1 MKKIFAL
8 ALALLLPLSTL
19 TPGALAVEHAAP
31 PVQPE
36 ENPLPDVWT
45 EVSTAEELFA
55 AGGSAPLVRL
65 TEDLTVTAADAQFFP
80 FWTPTTLDMNGHCIR
95 VAQGGCFSFGGGAY
109 PLILIGDGGETG
121 LLQVE
126 AGGELQIENIDA
138 SQVAGP
144 LARQAEGGWLVTQ
157 TVTAAPEQMI
167 YAQAPVLRENSASFA
182 VLPQGLAQEELLEQ
196 LPELSVS
203 INFQGQS
210 EPVTLP
216 ADQLSWDLETQ
227 WPGIE
232 AGHRTLLH
240 AQPVGPLSGVDWP
253 ESELSPVL
261 FDALTCE
268 LAILV
273 DGAAIGN
280 IAVRNYVCGSSYA
293 LSIFLP
299 DQVQPDGHPL
309 SSERSPAF
317 LELSLDNGAT
327 WFSASVGE
335 DMDTD
340 LLFIRL
346 SARQEDAPGDFQA
359 SLDVLQETG
368 PLLIRA
374 GADYRGDGYRYRLY
388 TDTLSLSS
396 AGVPTQSDI
405 GGSRGGTLDILPA
418 RPDPEPPAQ
427 LEAEP
432 PLQLKPEPEPPT
444 QPEPEPEPPTQ
455 PEPEP
460 ELPAQPEPELP
471 ARPEPE
477 PELPTQPEPEPEP
490 PTQPEPEPELPTQPE
505 PEPELPTQPEPE
517 PEPPTQPEP
526 EPVPLVQ
533 QNPDPVLSIQ
543 PAPESTAQPEPPQD
557 SVLPAVVQQP
567 QAQVPEPEPSST
579 PATPEP
585 LSPVQP
591 ANVQPPAQPKNQPVD
606 TEPEGLSPAVQIAA
620 GAAVTCVLV
629 AAAAAKP
636 AAPLNWLRR
645 LLHRP

>member
-80 FWTPTTLDMNGHCIR
+80 LWTPTTLDMNGHCIR

-109 PLILIGDGGETG
+109 PLILIGNGGETG

-126 AGGELQIENIDA
+126 AGGELQIENLDA
-138 SQVAGP
+138 SQVTG
-144 LARQAEGGWLVTQ
+144 LLVRQAEGGWLVTQ
-157 TVTAAPEQMI
+157 TVAAAPEQMI

-293 LSIFLP
+293 LNIFLP

-335 DMDTD
+335 DVDTD
-340 LLFIRL
+340 LLFLRL
-346 SARQEDAPGDFQA
+346 SARQEDAPGEFQA

-374 GADYRGDGYRYRLY
+374 GADYRGESYRYRLY

-432 PLQLKPEPEPPT
+432 PLQLN
-444 QPEPEPEPPTQ
+444 
-455 PEPEP
+455 
-460 ELPAQPEPELP
+460 
-471 ARPEPE
+471 
-477 PELPTQPEPEPEP
+477 PEPEP
-490 PTQPEPEPELPTQPE
+490 PTQPEPEPELPTRPEPEPEPPTRPE
-505 PEPELPTQPEPE
+505 PEPEL
-517 PEPPTQPEP
+517 PTQPEP

-543 PAPESTAQPEPPQD
+543 PASESTAQSEPPQD

-629 AAAAAKP
+629 AVAAAKP

-645 LLHRP
+645 LLHRL

>member
-1 MKKIFAL
+1 MKKIVAL

-109 PLILIGDGGETG
+109 PLILIGNGGETG

-126 AGGELQIENIDA
+126 AGGELQIENLDA
-138 SQVAGP
+138 SQVTG
-144 LARQAEGGWLVTQ
+144 LLVRQAEGGWLVTQ
-157 TVTAAPEQMI
+157 TVAAAPEQMI
-167 YAQAPVLRENSASFA
+167 YAQAPVLRENSAAFTA
-182 VLPQGLAQEELLEQ
+182 LPQGLTQEELLER

-203 INFQGQS
+203 VNFQGVS
-210 EPVTLP
+210 EPVTIP
-216 ADQLSWDLETQ
+216 ADQFSWDLDTQ

-293 LSIFLP
+293 LNIFLP

-317 LELSLDNGAT
+317 LELSLDNGES

-335 DMDTD
+335 DVDTD
-340 LLFIRL
+340 LLFLRL
-346 SARQEDAPGDFQA
+346 SERQEDAPGEFQA

-374 GADYRGDGYRYRLY
+374 GADYRGEGYRYRLY

-432 PLQLKPEPEPPT
+432 PLQLN
-444 QPEPEPEPPTQ
+444 
-455 PEPEP
+455 
-460 ELPAQPEPELP
+460 
-471 ARPEPE
+471 
-477 PELPTQPEPEPEP
+477 
-490 PTQPEPEPELPTQPE
+490 
-505 PEPELPTQPEPE
+505 PE

-629 AAAAAKP
+629 AVAAAKP

-645 LLHRP
+645 LLHRL

>member
-1 MKKIFAL
+1 MKKIVAL

-144 LARQAEGGWLVTQ
+144 LARQAEGGWLVAQ
-157 TVTAAPEQMI
+157 TVAAAPEQMI
-167 YAQAPVLRENSASFA
+167 YAQSPVLKEHSAAFA
-182 VLPQGLAQEELLEQ
+182 ALPQGLTQEELLER

-203 INFQGQS
+203 VNFQGQS
-210 EPVTLP
+210 EPVTIP
-216 ADQLSWDLETQ
+216 ADQLSWDLDTQ

-232 AGHRTLLH
+232 AGHRTILH
-240 AQPVGPLSGVDWP
+240 AQSVGPLSGVDWP
-253 ESELSPVL
+253 GSELPPVL

-280 IAVRNYVCGSSYA
+280 VTARNYVRGSSYA

-327 WFSASVGE
+327 WFSASDGKDV
-335 DMDTD
+335 DTD

-432 PLQLKPEPEPPT
+432 PLQLK
-444 QPEPEPEPPTQ
+444 
-455 PEPEP
+455 
-460 ELPAQPEPELP
+460 
-471 ARPEPE
+471 
-477 PELPTQPEPEPEP
+477 
-490 PTQPEPEPELPTQPE
+490 
-505 PEPELPTQPEPE
+505 PE

-629 AAAAAKP
+629 AVAAAKP

-645 LLHRP
+645 LLHRL

>member
-1 MKKIFAL
+1 MKKIVAL

-109 PLILIGDGGETG
+109 PLILIGNGGETG

-126 AGGELQIENIDA
+126 AGGELQIENLDA
-138 SQVAGP
+138 SQVTG
-144 LARQAEGGWLVTQ
+144 LLVRQAEGGWLVTQ
-157 TVTAAPEQMI
+157 TVAAAPEQMI

-216 ADQLSWDLETQ
+216 ANQLSWDLETQ

-293 LSIFLP
+293 LNIFLP

-317 LELSLDNGAT
+317 LELSLDNGES

-335 DMDTD
+335 DVDTD
-340 LLFIRL
+340 LLFLRL
-346 SARQEDAPGDFQA
+346 SARQEDAPGEFQA
-359 SLDVLQETG
+359 SLDVFQETG

-418 RPDPEPPAQ
+418 
-427 LEAEP
+427 
-432 PLQLKPEPEPPT
+432 
-444 QPEPEPEPPTQ
+444 
-455 PEPEP
+455 
-460 ELPAQPEPELP
+460 
-471 ARPEPE
+471 
-477 PELPTQPEPEPEP
+477 
-490 PTQPEPEPELPTQPE
+490 QPE

-629 AAAAAKP
+629 AVAAAKP

-645 LLHRP
+645 LLHRL

>member
-109 PLILIGDGGETG
+109 PLILIGNGGETG

-126 AGGELQIENIDA
+126 AGGELQIENLDA
-138 SQVAGP
+138 SQVTG
-144 LARQAEGGWLVTQ
+144 LLVRQAEGGWLVTQ
-157 TVTAAPEQMI
+157 TVAAAPEQMI

-293 LSIFLP
+293 LNIFLP

-335 DMDTD
+335 DVDTD
-340 LLFIRL
+340 LLFLRL
-346 SARQEDAPGDFQA
+346 SARQEDAPGEFQA
-359 SLDVLQETG
+359 SLDVFQETG

-432 PLQLKPEPEPPT
+432 PLQLNPEPEPPT
-444 QPEPEPEPPTQ
+444 QPEPELEPPTQ
-455 PEPEP
+455 
-460 ELPAQPEPELP
+460 
-471 ARPEPE
+471 
-477 PELPTQPEPEPEP
+477 PEPEP

-505 PEPELPTQPEPE
+505 PEPELPTRPEPE

-629 AAAAAKP
+629 AVAAAKP
-636 AAPLNWLRR
+636 VAPLNWLRR

>member
-1 MKKIFAL
+1 MKKIVAL

-65 TEDLTVTAADAQFFP
+65 TGDLTVTAADAEFFP

-126 AGGELQIENIDA
+126 AGGELQIENLDA
-138 SQVAGP
+138 SQVTG
-144 LARQAEGGWLVTQ
+144 LLVRQAEGGWLVTQ
-157 TVTAAPEQMI
+157 TVAAAPEQMI

-196 LPELSVS
+196 LPELSVF

-216 ADQLSWDLETQ
+216 ADQLSWDLGTQ

-232 AGHRTLLH
+232 AGHRTRLH

-253 ESELSPVL
+253 ESKLSPVL

-293 LSIFLP
+293 LNFFLP

-317 LELSLDNGAT
+317 LELSLDNGES
-327 WFSASVGE
+327 WFSASAGRDV
-335 DMDTD
+335 DTD
-340 LLFIRL
+340 LLFLHL
-346 SARQEDAPGDFQA
+346 SERQEDASGEFQA

-368 PLLIRA
+368 QLLIRA
-374 GADYRGDGYRYRLY
+374 GADYRGEGYRYRLY

-396 AGVPTQSDI
+396 DGVPTQSDI

-444 QPEPEPEPPTQ
+444 QPEPEPELPAQ
-455 PEPEP
+455 PEP

-471 ARPEPE
+471 AR
-477 PELPTQPEPEPEP
+477 
-490 PTQPEPEPELPTQPE
+490 PE

-629 AAAAAKP
+629 AVAAAKP
-636 AAPLNWLRR
+636 AALLNWLRR
-645 LLHRP
+645 LLHKP

>member
-1 MKKIFAL
+1 MKKIVAL

-157 TVTAAPEQMI
+157 TVAAAPEQMI
-167 YAQAPVLRENSASFA
+167 YAQAPVLRENSAAFTA
-182 VLPQGLAQEELLEQ
+182 LPQGLTQEELLER

-203 INFQGQS
+203 VNFQGVS
-210 EPVTLP
+210 EPVTIP
-216 ADQLSWDLETQ
+216 ADQFSWDLDTQ

-253 ESELSPVL
+253 ESELTPVL

-280 IAVRNYVCGSSYA
+280 VTARNSVRGSSYA

-340 LLFIRL
+340 LLFLRL

-359 SLDVLQETG
+359 SLDVFQETG

-432 PLQLKPEPEPPT
+432 PTP
-444 QPEPEPEPPTQ
+444 
-455 PEPEP
+455 
-460 ELPAQPEPELP
+460 
-471 ARPEPE
+471 
-477 PELPTQPEPEPEP
+477 
-490 PTQPEPEPELPTQPE
+490 
-505 PEPELPTQPEPE
+505 PEPE

-629 AAAAAKP
+629 AVAAAKP

-645 LLHRP
+645 LLHRL

>member
-1 MKKIFAL
+1 MKKIVAL

-109 PLILIGDGGETG
+109 PLILIGNGGETG

-126 AGGELQIENIDA
+126 AGGELQIENLDA
-138 SQVAGP
+138 SQVTG
-144 LARQAEGGWLVTQ
+144 LLVRQAEGGWLVTQ
-157 TVTAAPEQMI
+157 TVAAAPEQMI

-293 LSIFLP
+293 LNIFLP

-327 WFSASVGE
+327 WFSASDGKDV
-335 DMDTD
+335 DTD

-432 PLQLKPEPEPPT
+432 PLQLN
-444 QPEPEPEPPTQ
+444 
-455 PEPEP
+455 
-460 ELPAQPEPELP
+460 
-471 ARPEPE
+471 
-477 PELPTQPEPEPEP
+477 
-490 PTQPEPEPELPTQPE
+490 
-505 PEPELPTQPEPE
+505 PE

-629 AAAAAKP
+629 AVAAAKP

-645 LLHRP
+645 LLHRL

>member
-1 MKKIFAL
+1 M
-8 ALALLLPLSTL
+8 
-19 TPGALAVEHAAP
+19 EHAAP

-65 TEDLTVTAADAQFFP
+65 TGDLTVTAADAEFFP

-126 AGGELQIENIDA
+126 AGGELQIENLDA
-138 SQVAGP
+138 SQVTG
-144 LARQAEGGWLVTQ
+144 LLVRQAEGGWLVTQ
-157 TVTAAPEQMI
+157 TVAAAPEQMI

-182 VLPQGLAQEELLEQ
+182 VLPQGLAQEELLER

-203 INFQGQS
+203 VNFQGVS
-210 EPVTLP
+210 EPVTIP
-216 ADQLSWDLETQ
+216 ADQFSWDLDTQ

-293 LSIFLP
+293 LNFFLP

-317 LELSLDNGAT
+317 LELSLDNGES
-327 WFSASVGE
+327 WFSASVGR
-335 DMDTD
+335 DVDTD
-340 LLFIRL
+340 LLFLHL
-346 SARQEDAPGDFQA
+346 SERQEDASGEFQA

-368 PLLIRA
+368 QLLIRA
-374 GADYRGDGYRYRLY
+374 GADYRGEGYRYRLY

-396 AGVPTQSDI
+396 DGVPTQSDI

-444 QPEPEPEPPTQ
+444 QPEPEPE
-455 PEPEP
+455 
-460 ELPAQPEPELP
+460 LPAQPEPELP

-490 PTQPEPEPELPTQPE
+490 PTRPEPEPELPTQ
-505 PEPELPTQPEPE
+505 
-517 PEPPTQPEP
+517 
-526 EPVPLVQ
+526 
-533 QNPDPVLSIQ
+533 
-543 PAPESTAQPEPPQD
+543 
-557 SVLPAVVQQP
+557 
-567 QAQVPEPEPSST
+567 PEPEPSST

-629 AAAAAKP
+629 AVAAAKP
-636 AAPLNWLRR
+636 AALLNWLRR
-645 LLHRP
+645 LLHKP

>member
-109 PLILIGDGGETG
+109 PLILIGNGGETG

-126 AGGELQIENIDA
+126 AGGELQIENLDA
-138 SQVAGP
+138 SQVTG
-144 LARQAEGGWLVTQ
+144 LLVRQAEGGWLVTQ
-157 TVTAAPEQMI
+157 TVAAAPEQMI

-293 LSIFLP
+293 LNIFLP

-335 DMDTD
+335 DVDTD
-340 LLFIRL
+340 LLFLRL
-346 SARQEDAPGDFQA
+346 SARQEDAPGEFQA
-359 SLDVLQETG
+359 SLDVFQETG

-432 PLQLKPEPEPPT
+432 PLQLNPEPEPPT
-444 QPEPEPEPPTQ
+444 QPEPELEPPTQ
-455 PEPEP
+455 
-460 ELPAQPEPELP
+460 
-471 ARPEPE
+471 
-477 PELPTQPEPEPEP
+477 
-490 PTQPEPEPELPTQPE
+490 
-505 PEPELPTQPEPE
+505 PE

-629 AAAAAKP
+629 AVAAAKP
-636 AAPLNWLRR
+636 VAPLNWLRR

>member
-1 MKKIFAL
+1 MKKIVAL

-65 TEDLTVTAADAQFFP
+65 TGDLTVTAADAEFFP

-126 AGGELQIENIDA
+126 AGGELQIENLDA
-138 SQVAGP
+138 SQVTG
-144 LARQAEGGWLVTQ
+144 LLVRQAEGGWLVTQ
-157 TVTAAPEQMI
+157 TVAAAPEQMI

-196 LPELSVS
+196 LPELSVF

-216 ADQLSWDLETQ
+216 ADQLSWDLGTQ

-232 AGHRTLLH
+232 AGHRTRLH

-253 ESELSPVL
+253 ESKLSPVL

-293 LSIFLP
+293 LNFFLP

-317 LELSLDNGAT
+317 LELSLDNGES
-327 WFSASVGE
+327 WFSASAGRDV
-335 DMDTD
+335 DTD
-340 LLFIRL
+340 LLFLHL
-346 SARQEDAPGDFQA
+346 SERQEDASGEFQA

-368 PLLIRA
+368 QLLIRA
-374 GADYRGDGYRYRLY
+374 GADYRGEGYRYRLY

-396 AGVPTQSDI
+396 DGVPTQSDI

-432 PLQLKPEPEPPT
+432 PLQLKPEPEP
-444 QPEPEPEPPTQ
+444 
-455 PEPEP
+455 
-460 ELPAQPEPELP
+460 
-471 ARPEPE
+471 
-477 PELPTQPEPEPEP
+477 
-490 PTQPEPEPELPTQPE
+490 
-505 PEPELPTQPEPE
+505 PTQPEPE

-629 AAAAAKP
+629 AVAAAKP
-636 AAPLNWLRR
+636 AALLNWLRR
-645 LLHRP
+645 LLHKP

>member
-1 MKKIFAL
+1 MKKIVAL

-36 ENPLPDVWT
+36 ETPLPDVWT

-95 VAQGGCFSFGGGAY
+95 VAQGGCFSFGGGTY
-109 PLILIGDGGETG
+109 PLILIGNGGETG

-126 AGGELQIENIDA
+126 AGGELQIENLDA
-138 SQVAGP
+138 SQVTG
-144 LARQAEGGWLVTQ
+144 LLVRQAEGGWLVTQ
-157 TVTAAPEQMI
+157 TVAAAPEQMI

-232 AGHRTLLH
+232 AGRRTLLH

-261 FDALTCE
+261 FDALTCG

-280 IAVRNYVCGSSYA
+280 IAVRNYVFGSSYA
-293 LSIFLP
+293 LNIFLP

-327 WFSASVGE
+327 WLSASAGE
-335 DMDTD
+335 DVDTD
-340 LLFIRL
+340 LLFLRL
-346 SARQEDAPGDFQA
+346 SARQEDAPGEFQA

-374 GADYRGDGYRYRLY
+374 GADYRGEGYRYRLY

-444 QPEPEPEPPTQ
+444 QPEPEPELPTQ
-455 PEPEP
+455 PE
-460 ELPAQPEPELP
+460 
-471 ARPEPE
+471 
-477 PELPTQPEPEPEP
+477 PEPEPEP
-490 PTQPEPEPELPTQPE
+490 PTQPEPEPELSAQPEPELPARPE
-505 PEPELPTQPEPE
+505 PEPE
-517 PEPPTQPEP
+517 
-526 EPVPLVQ
+526 
-533 QNPDPVLSIQ
+533 LSIQ

-585 LSPVQP
+585 LSPVRP

-629 AAAAAKP
+629 AVAAAKP

-645 LLHRP
+645 LLHRL

>member
-1 MKKIFAL
+1 MKKIVAL

-126 AGGELQIENIDA
+126 AGGELQIENLDA
-138 SQVAGP
+138 SQVTG
-144 LARQAEGGWLVTQ
+144 LLVRQAEGGWLVTQ
-157 TVTAAPEQMI
+157 TVAAAPEQMI

-182 VLPQGLAQEELLEQ
+182 VLPQGLAQEELLER

-203 INFQGQS
+203 VNFQGVS
-210 EPVTLP
+210 EPVTIP
-216 ADQLSWDLETQ
+216 ADQFSWDLDTQ

-293 LSIFLP
+293 LNIFLP

-327 WFSASVGE
+327 WFSASAGE
-335 DMDTD
+335 DVDTD
-340 LLFIRL
+340 LLFLRL
-346 SARQEDAPGDFQA
+346 SARQEDAPGEFQA

-374 GADYRGDGYRYRLY
+374 GADYRGEGYRYRLY

-460 ELPAQPEPELP
+460 V
-471 ARPEPE
+471 
-477 PELPTQPEPEPEP
+477 
-490 PTQPEPEPELPTQPE
+490 
-505 PEPELPTQPEPE
+505 
-517 PEPPTQPEP
+517 PPTQPEP

-629 AAAAAKP
+629 AVAAAKP

-645 LLHRP
+645 LLHRL

>member
-1 MKKIFAL
+1 MKKIVAL

-144 LARQAEGGWLVTQ
+144 LARQAEGGWLVAQ
-157 TVTAAPEQMI
+157 TVAAAPEQMI
-167 YAQAPVLRENSASFA
+167 YAQSPVLKEHSAAFA
-182 VLPQGLAQEELLEQ
+182 ALPQGLTQEELLER

-203 INFQGQS
+203 VNFQGQS
-210 EPVTLP
+210 EPVTIP
-216 ADQLSWDLETQ
+216 ADQLSWDLDTQ

-232 AGHRTLLH
+232 AGHRTILH
-240 AQPVGPLSGVDWP
+240 AQSVGPLSGVDWP
-253 ESELSPVL
+253 GSELPPVL

-280 IAVRNYVCGSSYA
+280 VTARNYVRGSSYA

-327 WFSASVGE
+327 WFSASDGKDV
-335 DMDTD
+335 DTD

-444 QPEPEPEPPTQ
+444 QPEPEPEPPTRPEPEPEPPARPEPEPEPPTR

-460 ELPAQPEPELP
+460 ELPT
-471 ARPEPE
+471 RPEPE
-477 PELPTQPEPEPEP
+477 PELPTQ
-490 PTQPEPEPELPTQPE
+490 
-505 PEPELPTQPEPE
+505 PE

-629 AAAAAKP
+629 AVAAAKP

-645 LLHRP
+645 LLHRL

>member
-1 MKKIFAL
+1 MKKIVAL

-109 PLILIGDGGETG
+109 PLILIGNGGETG

-157 TVTAAPEQMI
+157 TVAAAPEQMI
-167 YAQAPVLRENSASFA
+167 YAQAPVLRENSAAFTA
-182 VLPQGLAQEELLEQ
+182 LPQGLTQEELLER

-203 INFQGQS
+203 VNFQGVS
-210 EPVTLP
+210 EPVTIP
-216 ADQLSWDLETQ
+216 ADQFSWDLDTQ

-280 IAVRNYVCGSSYA
+280 IAVRNYVFGSSYA
-293 LSIFLP
+293 LNIFLP

-327 WFSASVGE
+327 WFSASAGE
-335 DMDTD
+335 DVDTD
-340 LLFIRL
+340 LLFLRL
-346 SARQEDAPGDFQA
+346 SERQEDAPGEFQA

-374 GADYRGDGYRYRLY
+374 GADYRGEGYRYRLY

-432 PLQLKPEPEPPT
+432 PLQLN
-444 QPEPEPEPPTQ
+444 
-455 PEPEP
+455 
-460 ELPAQPEPELP
+460 
-471 ARPEPE
+471 
-477 PELPTQPEPEPEP
+477 
-490 PTQPEPEPELPTQPE
+490 
-505 PEPELPTQPEPE
+505 PE

-629 AAAAAKP
+629 AVAAAKP

>member
-1 MKKIFAL
+1 MKKIVAL

-126 AGGELQIENIDA
+126 AGGELQIENLDA
-138 SQVAGP
+138 SQVTG
-144 LARQAEGGWLVTQ
+144 LLVRQAEGGWLVTQ
-157 TVTAAPEQMI
+157 TVAAAPEQMI

-182 VLPQGLAQEELLEQ
+182 VLPQGLAQEELLER

-203 INFQGQS
+203 VNFQGVS
-210 EPVTLP
+210 EPVTIP
-216 ADQLSWDLETQ
+216 ADQFSWDLDTQ

-327 WFSASVGE
+327 WFSASDGE
-335 DMDTD
+335 DVDTD

-346 SARQEDAPGDFQA
+346 SARQEDAPGEFQA

-374 GADYRGDGYRYRLY
+374 GADYRGEGYRYRLY

-444 QPEPEPEPPTQ
+444 QPEPEPEPPTRPEPEPEPPARPEPEPEPPTR

-460 ELPAQPEPELP
+460 ELPT
-471 ARPEPE
+471 RPEPE
-477 PELPTQPEPEPEP
+477 PELPTQ
-490 PTQPEPEPELPTQPE
+490 
-505 PEPELPTQPEPE
+505 PE

-543 PAPESTAQPEPPQD
+543 PAPESTAQSEPPQD

-629 AAAAAKP
+629 AVAAAKP

-645 LLHRP
+645 LLHRL

>member
-1 MKKIFAL
+1 MKKIVAL

-109 PLILIGDGGETG
+109 PLILIGNGGETG

-126 AGGELQIENIDA
+126 AGGELQIENLDA
-138 SQVAGP
+138 SQVTG
-144 LARQAEGGWLVTQ
+144 LLVRQAEGGWLVTQ
-157 TVTAAPEQMI
+157 TVAAAPEQMI
-167 YAQAPVLRENSASFA
+167 YAQAPVLRENSAAFTA
-182 VLPQGLAQEELLEQ
+182 LPQGLTQEELLER

-203 INFQGQS
+203 VNFQGVS
-210 EPVTLP
+210 EPVTIP
-216 ADQLSWDLETQ
+216 ADQFSWDLDTQ

-253 ESELSPVL
+253 ESELTPVL

-280 IAVRNYVCGSSYA
+280 VTARNSVRGSSYA

-340 LLFIRL
+340 LLFLRL
-346 SARQEDAPGDFQA
+346 SARQEDAPGEFQA

-444 QPEPEPEPPTQ
+444 QPEPEPEPPTR

-460 ELPAQPEPELP
+460 EPP

-477 PELPTQPEPEPEP
+477 PEP
-490 PTQPEPEPELPTQPE
+490 PTRPEPEPELPTQPE

-629 AAAAAKP
+629 AVAAAKP

-645 LLHRP
+645 LLHRL

>member
-126 AGGELQIENIDA
+126 AGGELQIENLDA
-138 SQVAGP
+138 SQVTG
-144 LARQAEGGWLVTQ
+144 LLVRQAEGGWLVTQ
-157 TVTAAPEQMI
+157 TVAAAPEQMI

-240 AQPVGPLSGVDWP
+240 AQPVGPLSGVDWL
-253 ESELSPVL
+253 ESELTPVL

-418 RPDPEPPAQ
+418 RP
-427 LEAEP
+427 
-432 PLQLKPEPEPPT
+432 
-444 QPEPEPEPPTQ
+444 
-455 PEPEP
+455 EPEP
-460 ELPAQPEPELP
+460 EL
-471 ARPEPE
+471 
-477 PELPTQPEPEPEP
+477 
-490 PTQPEPEPELPTQPE
+490 
-505 PEPELPTQPEPE
+505 
-517 PEPPTQPEP
+517 PTQPEP

>member
-1 MKKIFAL
+1 MKKIVAL
-8 ALALLLPLSTL
+8 ALALLLL

-55 AGGSAPLVRL
+55 VGGSAPLVRL
-65 TEDLTVTAADAQFFP
+65 TGDLTVTAADAEFFP

-126 AGGELQIENIDA
+126 AGGELQIENLDA
-138 SQVAGP
+138 SQVTG
-144 LARQAEGGWLVTQ
+144 LLVRQAEGGWLVTQ
-157 TVTAAPEQMI
+157 TVAAAPEQMI

-196 LPELSVS
+196 LPELSVF

-216 ADQLSWDLETQ
+216 ADQFSWDLGTQ

-232 AGHRTLLH
+232 AGHRTRLH

-253 ESELSPVL
+253 ESKLSPVL

-293 LSIFLP
+293 LNFFLP

-317 LELSLDNGAT
+317 LELSLDNGES
-327 WFSASVGE
+327 WFSASVGR
-335 DMDTD
+335 DVDTD
-340 LLFIRL
+340 LLFLRL
-346 SARQEDAPGDFQA
+346 SERQEDASGEFQA

-368 PLLIRA
+368 QLLIRA
-374 GADYRGDGYRYRLY
+374 GADYRGEGYRYRLY

-396 AGVPTQSDI
+396 DGVPVQSDI
-405 GGSRGGTLDILPA
+405 GGSRGGTLDILPV
-418 RPDPEPPAQ
+418 PPE
-427 LEAEP
+427 LE
-432 PLQLKPEPEPPT
+432 
-444 QPEPEPEPPTQ
+444 PEPEPEPA
-455 PEPEP
+455 
-460 ELPAQPEPELP
+460 AQPELLQENV
-471 ARPEPE
+471 R
-477 PELPTQPEPEPEP
+477 
-490 PTQPEPEPELPTQPE
+490 
-505 PEPELPTQPEPE
+505 
-517 PEPPTQPEP
+517 
-526 EPVPLVQ
+526 
-533 QNPDPVLSIQ
+533 S
-543 PAPESTAQPEPPQD
+543 
-557 SVLPAVVQQP
+557 AVVQQP
-567 QAQVPEPEPSST
+567 QVPEPEPEQVS
-579 PATPEP
+579 TPEP

-591 ANVQPPAQPKNQPVD
+591 ASVQPPAQPQNQLVD
-606 TEPEGLSPAVQIAA
+606 TEPERLSPAVQIAA

-629 AAAAAKP
+629 AAAAL
-636 AAPLNWLRR
+636 LNWLRR
-645 LLHRP
+645 LLHKP

>member
-1 MKKIFAL
+1 
-8 ALALLLPLSTL
+8 
-19 TPGALAVEHAAP
+19 
-31 PVQPE
+31 
-36 ENPLPDVWT
+36 
-45 EVSTAEELFA
+45 
-55 AGGSAPLVRL
+55 
-65 TEDLTVTAADAQFFP
+65 
-80 FWTPTTLDMNGHCIR
+80 MNGHCIR

-109 PLILIGDGGETG
+109 PLILIGNGGETG

-126 AGGELQIENIDA
+126 AGGELQIENLDA
-138 SQVAGP
+138 SQVTG
-144 LARQAEGGWLVTQ
+144 LLVRQAEGGWLVTQ
-157 TVTAAPEQMI
+157 TVAAAPEQMI

-293 LSIFLP
+293 LNIFLP

-327 WFSASVGE
+327 WFSASAGE
-335 DMDTD
+335 DVDTD
-340 LLFIRL
+340 LLFLRL
-346 SARQEDAPGDFQA
+346 SARQEDAPGEFQA

-374 GADYRGDGYRYRLY
+374 GADYRGESYRYRLY

-444 QPEPEPEPPTQ
+444 QPEPEPE
-455 PEPEP
+455 
-460 ELPAQPEPELP
+460 
-471 ARPEPE
+471 
-477 PELPTQPEPEPEP
+477 LPTRPEPEPEP
-490 PTQPEPEPELPTQPE
+490 PTRPEPEPEL
-505 PEPELPTQPEPE
+505 
-517 PEPPTQPEP
+517 PTQPEP

-543 PAPESTAQPEPPQD
+543 PASESTAQSEPPQD

-629 AAAAAKP
+629 AVAAAKP

-645 LLHRP
+645 LLHRL

>member
-1 MKKIFAL
+1 MKKIVAL
-8 ALALLLPLSTL
+8 ALALLLPLFTL

-65 TEDLTVTAADAQFFP
+65 TGDLTVTAADAQFFP

-109 PLILIGDGGETG
+109 PLILIGNGGETG

-126 AGGELQIENIDA
+126 AGGELQIENLDA
-138 SQVAGP
+138 SQVTG
-144 LARQAEGGWLVTQ
+144 LLVRQAEGGWLVTQ
-157 TVTAAPEQMI
+157 TVAAAPEQMI

-293 LSIFLP
+293 LNIFLP

-346 SARQEDAPGDFQA
+346 SARQEDAPGEFQA

-374 GADYRGDGYRYRLY
+374 GADYRGESYRYRLY

-432 PLQLKPEPEPPT
+432 PLQLN
-444 QPEPEPEPPTQ
+444 
-455 PEPEP
+455 
-460 ELPAQPEPELP
+460 
-471 ARPEPE
+471 
-477 PELPTQPEPEPEP
+477 PEPEP
-490 PTQPEPEPELPTQPE
+490 PTQPEPEPELPTR
-505 PEPELPTQPEPE
+505 PEPE

-543 PAPESTAQPEPPQD
+543 PASESTAQSEPPQD

-629 AAAAAKP
+629 AVAAAKP
-636 AAPLNWLRR
+636 AALLNWLRR

>member
-1 MKKIFAL
+1 MKKIVAL

-65 TEDLTVTAADAQFFP
+65 TGDLTVTAADAEFFP

-126 AGGELQIENIDA
+126 AGGELQIENLDA
-138 SQVAGP
+138 SQVTG
-144 LARQAEGGWLVTQ
+144 LLVRQAEGGWLVTQ
-157 TVTAAPEQMI
+157 TVAAAPEQMI

-196 LPELSVS
+196 LPELSVF

-216 ADQLSWDLETQ
+216 ADQLSWDLGTQ

-232 AGHRTLLH
+232 AGHRTRLH

-253 ESELSPVL
+253 ESKLSPVL

-293 LSIFLP
+293 LNFFLP

-317 LELSLDNGAT
+317 LELSLDNGES
-327 WFSASVGE
+327 WFSASAGRDV
-335 DMDTD
+335 DTD
-340 LLFIRL
+340 LLFLHL
-346 SARQEDAPGDFQA
+346 SERQEDASGEFQA

-368 PLLIRA
+368 QLLIRA
-374 GADYRGDGYRYRLY
+374 GADYRGEGYRYRLY

-396 AGVPTQSDI
+396 DGVPTQSDI

-432 PLQLKPEPEPPT
+432 PLQLK
-444 QPEPEPEPPTQ
+444 
-455 PEPEP
+455 
-460 ELPAQPEPELP
+460 
-471 ARPEPE
+471 
-477 PELPTQPEPEPEP
+477 
-490 PTQPEPEPELPTQPE
+490 
-505 PEPELPTQPEPE
+505 PE

-629 AAAAAKP
+629 AVAAAKP
-636 AAPLNWLRR
+636 AALLNWLRR
-645 LLHRP
+645 LLHKP